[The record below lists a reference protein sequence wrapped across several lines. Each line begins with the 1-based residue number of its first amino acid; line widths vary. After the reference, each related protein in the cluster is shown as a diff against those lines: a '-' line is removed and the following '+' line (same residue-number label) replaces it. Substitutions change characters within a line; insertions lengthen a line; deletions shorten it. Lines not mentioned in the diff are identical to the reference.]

1 MKIKEIIEN
10 RNKMTDEANSAR
22 LAWQKKLLSQRARES
37 YTDKYCRETLQ
48 QELDTITSTE
58 YDANRTFNLALVRE
72 VDKLIA
78 EETAKLIPTFDKPA
92 DYAVQIANAME
103 LLKALPLTE
112 SNVEVAIKPFKA
124 DYEQM
129 LIFDRLVESMDQ
141 HACIVEKR
149 QPYYYEETFGQTR
162 AITDRLTEFEEIR
175 EIAKELFIHHKIKYE
190 ETRYDLVPDERIFV
204 ETLDDGYDER
214 AGQARIFA
222 FLTSLKEGVR

>member
-37 YTDKYCRETLQ
+37 YTDKYRIETLKK
-48 QELDTITSTE
+48 ELDTITETE
-58 YDANRTFNLALVRE
+58 YDANRTFNLELVKE
-72 VDKLIA
+72 IDKLIT
-78 EETAKLIPTFDKPA
+78 EETAKLTPTFDKPA
-92 DYAVQIANAME
+92 DYAVRIANAME

-112 SNVEVAIKPFKA
+112 SNVEMAIKPFKA

-162 AITDRLTEFEEIR
+162 AITDRLAEFEEIR
-175 EIAKELFIHHKIKYE
+175 EIAKELFVHYKTKYE
-190 ETRYDLVPDERIFV
+190 ETMYDLIPDERIVV

-214 AGQARIFA
+214 AGQARILA
-222 FLTSLKEGVR
+222 FLDSLRVA